1 MAVTMKGSYILVV
14 FVQRNVDLIIGA
26 LGKITFKKGFY
37 LYVGSAMGHSGAT
50 TLINRVKRHTSSSK
64 NKKIHW
70 HIDYLLND
78 KNTSICQLYLIPS
91 LQNLECLIACEL
103 FNVSDDY
110 INNFGSSD
118 CKCKSHLLY
127 FRYFK
132 SLEELHQ

>member
-1 MAVTMKGSYILVV
+1 MKGSYILVI

-50 TLINRVKRHTSSSK
+50 TLVNRVKRHISSSK

-78 KNTSICQLYLIPS
+78 KNASICCIYLIPS
-91 LQNLECLIACEL
+91 LQDFECLIANEL
-103 FNVSDDY
+103 LSVSDDY

-127 FRYFK
+127 FKNFK
-132 SLEELHQ
+132 SLEELLQSK